1 MTEIEKLKM
10 RNILIDFLKV
20 AKDMDSDEIKD
31 MIKEIIYGD
40 MNIPVNKKESTVAIF
55 NEEISKIRNES

>member
-40 MNIPVNKKESTVAIF
+40 MNIPVHKKESTVAIF